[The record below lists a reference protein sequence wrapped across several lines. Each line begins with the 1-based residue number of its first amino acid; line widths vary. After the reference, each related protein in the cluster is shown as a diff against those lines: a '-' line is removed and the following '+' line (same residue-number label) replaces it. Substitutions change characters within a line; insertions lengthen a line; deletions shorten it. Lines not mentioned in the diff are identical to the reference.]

1 VPSTNEF
8 GVDGLDFPVWLGFL
22 APKGTP
28 QPIVERLNASIRK
41 ATQDATLRA
50 RLAPLGLEMPQDA
63 TNTPT
68 GFRDY
73 VQSEIDR
80 WVPLIQK
87 AGLTI
92 E

>member
-1 VPSTNEF
+1 MASRI
-8 GVDGLDFPVWLGFL
+8 LD
-22 APKGTP
+22 
-28 QPIVERLNASIRK
+28 R
-41 ATQDATLRA
+41 RA
-50 RLAPLGLEMPQDA
+50 VPLGLEMPQDA

-73 VQSEIDR
+73 VQSEINR

>member
-1 VPSTNEF
+1 
-8 GVDGLDFPVWLGFL
+8 
-22 APKGTP
+22 
-28 QPIVERLNASIRK
+28 VERLNASIRK

-50 RLAPLGLEMPQDA
+50 RLAPLGLEMPEEV

-68 GFRDY
+68 GFRNY
-73 VQSEIDR
+73 VQSEINR